1 MSLLGSIFGSGGILS
16 SVLNL
21 ASMVFPALKLAA
33 SLFNMISKAVEGAIK
48 GVMDQLMQD
57 GLPKFIGNAVKDL
70 ASTEIGGSQQP
81 TEAGPDQAM
90 EEANGAD
97 MQALQEGMT
106 KTALQDISGSQDD
119 LKDGGTGGWLVA
131 LAKAFGKMADK
142 AAAKLEKMGKELSDK
157 KPSEQLIYQAKTQ
170 EFSQMMNSFV
180 NAIKT
185 IGEAN
190 VATVRKG

>member
-1 MSLLGSIFGSGGILS
+1 MADISSIFGSGGILS

-21 ASMVFPALKLAA
+21 ASMVFPALQLAA
-33 SLFNMISKAVEGAIK
+33 SLFNLISKAVEGAIK

-70 ASTEIGGSQQP
+70 ATKEIGGNQQT
-81 TEAGPDQAM
+81 TEAGADQAM
-90 EEANGAD
+90 QEANGAD
-97 MQALQEGMT
+97 VNT
-106 KTALQDISGSQDD
+106 LQDNLASAAVQDAND
-119 LKDGGTGGWLVA
+119 SKNEGGGWLVA

-157 KPSEQLIYQAKTQ
+157 KPSEQLVYQAKTQ

>member
-1 MSLLGSIFGSGGILS
+1 MSVLGSIFGSGGILS

-21 ASMVFPALKLAA
+21 ASIVFPALQLAA
-33 SLFNMISKAVEGAIK
+33 SLFNLISKAVEGAIK

-70 ASTEIGGSQQP
+70 ASTEIGGTQQP

-90 EEANGAD
+90 QEANGAD
-97 MQALQEGMT
+97 VQALQENLV
-106 KTALQDISGSQDD
+106 KAAVQDTNDSKNEG
-119 LKDGGTGGWLVA
+119 GGWLVA
-131 LAKAFGKMADK
+131 LAKAFGKMADT
-142 AAAKLEKMGKELSDK
+142 AAKKLEDMGKKLSEK
-157 KPSEQLIYQAKTQ
+157 SPSEQLIYQAKTQ

>member
-1 MSLLGSIFGSGGILS
+1 M
-16 SVLNL
+16 
-21 ASMVFPALKLAA
+21 
-33 SLFNMISKAVEGAIK
+33 
-48 GVMDQLMQD
+48 
-57 GLPKFIGNAVKDL
+57 
-70 ASTEIGGSQQP
+70 
-81 TEAGPDQAM
+81 
-90 EEANGAD
+90 
-97 MQALQEGMT
+97 
-106 KTALQDISGSQDD
+106 
-119 LKDGGTGGWLVA
+119 A

>member
-16 SVLNL
+16 TVLNL
-21 ASMVFPALKLAA
+21 ASMVFPALQLAA

-70 ASTEIGGSQQP
+70 ATKDIGGSQQP

-90 EEANGAD
+90 QEQNGAD
-97 MQALQEGMT
+97 MQALQDGMT
-106 KTALQDISGSQDD
+106 KTALQDISGSDD

-142 AAAKLEKMGKELSDK
+142 AADKLKAMGEGLSDK
-157 KPSEQLIYQAKTQ
+157 KPSEQLVYQAKTQ

>member
-16 SVLNL
+16 TVLNL

-70 ASTEIGGSQQP
+70 ATKEIGGSQQP

-90 EEANGAD
+90 QEANGAD

-106 KTALQDISGSQDD
+106 KTALQDISGSED
-119 LKDGGTGGWLVA
+119 LKEGGTGGWLVA

>member
-1 MSLLGSIFGSGGILS
+1 MSVLSSIFGSGGILS
-16 SVLNL
+16 AALNL

-70 ASTEIGGSQQP
+70 ATKEIGGSQQP

-90 EEANGAD
+90 QEANGAET
-97 MQALQEGMT
+97 QALQEGMT
-106 KTALQDISGSQDD
+106 KTALQDISGSED
-119 LKDGGTGGWLVA
+119 LKEGGTGGWLVA

>member
-70 ASTEIGGSQQP
+70 ATKEIGGNQQA

-90 EEANGAD
+90 QEANGAET
-97 MQALQEGMT
+97 QALQEGMT
-106 KTALQDISGSQDD
+106 KTALQDISGSEDA
-119 LKDGGTGGWLVA
+119 KEGGTGGWLVA

>member
-1 MSLLGSIFGSGGILS
+1 MADISSIFGSGGILS

-21 ASMVFPALKLAA
+21 ASMVFPALQLAA
-33 SLFNMISKAVEGAIK
+33 SLFNLISKAVEGAIK

-70 ASTEIGGSQQP
+70 ATKDIGGSQQP

-90 EEANGAD
+90 QEQNGAD
-97 MQALQEGMT
+97 MQALQDGMT
-106 KTALQDISGSQDD
+106 KTALQDISGSDD

-142 AAAKLEKMGKELSDK
+142 AADKLKAMGEGLSDK
-157 KPSEQLIYQAKTQ
+157 KPSEQLVYQAKTQ

>member
-70 ASTEIGGSQQP
+70 ATKEIGGNQQA

-90 EEANGAD
+90 QESNGAET
-97 MQALQEGMT
+97 QALQEGMT
-106 KTALQDISGSQDD
+106 KTALQDISGSEDA
-119 LKDGGTGGWLVA
+119 KEGGTGGWLVA

>member
-16 SVLNL
+16 TVLNL

-70 ASTEIGGSQQP
+70 ATKEIGGSQQP

-90 EEANGAD
+90 QEANGAET
-97 MQALQEGMT
+97 QALQEGMT
-106 KTALQDISGSQDD
+106 KTALQDISGSED
-119 LKDGGTGGWLVA
+119 LKEGGTGGWLVA

>member
-16 SVLNL
+16 TVLNL

-33 SLFNMISKAVEGAIK
+33 SLFNMISKAVEGAIN

-70 ASTEIGGSQQP
+70 ATKEIGGSQQP

-106 KTALQDISGSQDD
+106 KTALQDISGSED
-119 LKDGGTGGWLVA
+119 LKEGGTGGWLVA

>member
-1 MSLLGSIFGSGGILS
+1 MSVLGSIFGSGGILS

-21 ASMVFPALKLAA
+21 ASMVFPALQLAA
-33 SLFNMISKAVEGAIK
+33 SLFNLISKAVEGAIK

-70 ASTEIGGSQQP
+70 ASTEIGGTQQP

-90 EEANGAD
+90 QEANGAD
-97 MQALQEGMT
+97 VNT
-106 KTALQDISGSQDD
+106 LQDNLASAAVQDAND
-119 LKDGGTGGWLVA
+119 SKNEGGGWLVA

-157 KPSEQLIYQAKTQ
+157 KPSEQLVYQAKTQ

>member
-1 MSLLGSIFGSGGILS
+1 MADISSIFGSGGILS

-21 ASMVFPALKLAA
+21 ASMVFPALQLAA
-33 SLFNMISKAVEGAIK
+33 SLFNLISKAVEGAIK
-48 GVMDQLMQD
+48 GVMDQLMKD

-70 ASTEIGGSQQP
+70 ATKDIGGSQQP

-90 EEANGAD
+90 QETNGAD

-106 KTALQDISGSQDD
+106 KTALQDIGGSDD

-142 AAAKLEKMGKELSDK
+142 AADKLKAMGEGLSDK
-157 KPSEQLIYQAKTQ
+157 KPSEQLVYQAKTQ

>member
-21 ASMVFPALKLAA
+21 ASMVFPALQLAA

-70 ASTEIGGSQQP
+70 ATKDIGGSQQP
-81 TEAGPDQAM
+81 SEAGPDQAM
-90 EEANGAD
+90 QEQNGAD
-97 MQALQEGMT
+97 MQALQDNLT
-106 KTALQDISGSQDD
+106 KAAVQDVNDSKDDSG
-119 LKDGGTGGWLVA
+119 GGWLVA

-157 KPSEQLIYQAKTQ
+157 KPSDQLAYQAKTQ